1 MRTQLTRSITLFE
14 PPRSQPLAKAGS
26 PVPPCRQNTGSD
38 AHRGSAR
45 QLLGLALLGACAL
58 FAPVLRCLH

>member
-14 PPRSQPLAKAGS
+14 PTRLQPLAKAGS